1 MLAVV
6 EWRNK
11 SDEKFPFLRVLGAFW
26 RVCSPLFTATGDSIK
41 KTQTTKT
48 WINNIFPGA
57 NPISGNIIGLL

>member
-6 EWRNK
+6 GWRNK

-41 KTQTTKT
+41 KTKLQKL
-48 WINNIFPGA
+48 G
-57 NPISGNIIGLL
+57 